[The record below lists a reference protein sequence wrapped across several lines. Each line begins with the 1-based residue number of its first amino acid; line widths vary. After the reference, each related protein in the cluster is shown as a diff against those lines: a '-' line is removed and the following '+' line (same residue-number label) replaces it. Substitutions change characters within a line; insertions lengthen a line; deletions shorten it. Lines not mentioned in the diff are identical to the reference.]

1 MKKTNGI
8 IFFCNGNVEPMR
20 EKNKKLTLTD
30 LRNMLGIWRVKVN
43 RFRENHTM
51 VSADTDCVAKNE
63 IATIIA
69 RANGIVNGDE
79 FIYGDALVCRNEIIP
94 SVL

>member
-8 IFFCNGNVEPMR
+8 IFFHNGNVEPMR
-20 EKNKKLTLTD
+20 EKNKKLTLTG
-30 LRNMLGIWRVKVN
+30 LRYMLGIGRIKVS
-43 RFRENHTM
+43 RLGGNHTM
-51 VSADTDCVAKNE
+51 FSADTDCVAENE

-69 RANGIVNGDE
+69 RANGIVNDDE